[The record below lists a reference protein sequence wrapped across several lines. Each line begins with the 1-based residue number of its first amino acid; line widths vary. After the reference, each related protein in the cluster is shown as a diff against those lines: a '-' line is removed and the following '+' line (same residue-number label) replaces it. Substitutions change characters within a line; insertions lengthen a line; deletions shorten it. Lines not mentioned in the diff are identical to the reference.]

1 MKLKFLCLTA
11 LLAMT
16 AGLVACDNS
25 SSPSAANDNR
35 DNTNSSNDNQGNGSK
50 KDNQG
55 IISNTESESCVVS
68 TTSNSVT
75 VVHTLP
81 GVGTYTSTATDN
93 GTRYKSIVSE
103 YWYAD
108 ANTVSSQCSVMKE
121 EASHWK
127 DGSMS
132 VTCSG
137 NKIHVDEI
145 DEGSLREYEADFR
158 AYCERI
164 NAVVNSNSNSSGS
177 NSTNSGSAEFQCDVS
192 RSSNS
197 VKISQ
202 SYKGNFF
209 EEVTTWSKDSNGRDV
224 AVAIQNLTFTDA
236 NMAAEECEEARE
248 DAIYS
253 YEDVYTVECNGKNV
267 VITKSVEYMDMSSYE
282 EYYKSWYEDQE
293 RRWKNGA
300 LDLYI

>member
-1 MKLKFLCLTA
+1 MNLKHLFFTT
-11 LLAMT
+11 LLA
-16 AGLVACDNS
+16 ASFGLVACDNS
-25 SSPSAANDNR
+25 SSADSSDDN
-35 DNTNSSNDNQGNGSK
+35 SNK
-50 KDNQG
+50 KSTEKKQNA
-55 IISNTESESCVVS
+55 ISNTESESCVVS

-108 ANTVSSQCSVMKE
+108 VNTASSQCTDMKE
-121 EASHWK
+121 KASHWK

-132 VTCSG
+132 VTCSS
-137 NKIHVDEI
+137 NKVHVDEI

-158 AYCERI
+158 KYCERI

-177 NSTNSGSAEFQCDVS
+177 NSTNSGNAEFQCDVS

-202 SYKGNFF
+202 SYKGNTF
-209 EEVTTWSKDSNGRDV
+209 EEVTTWSKNSNGRDV
-224 AVAIQNLTFTDA
+224 AVAVQNLTFTDA
-236 NMAAEECEEARE
+236 DMAAEECEEARE
-248 DAIYS
+248 EAVYS
-253 YEDVYTVECNGKNV
+253 YEDLFTVECNGKNV

-282 EYYKSWYEDQE
+282 EYYKSWCEDQE

>member
-1 MKLKFLCLTA
+1 MNFKHLFLTTLFA
-11 LLAMT
+11 ASF
-16 AGLVACDNS
+16 GLVACDNS
-25 SSPSAANDNR
+25 SSADSSDDN
-35 DNTNSSNDNQGNGSK
+35 SNK
-50 KDNQG
+50 KSTEKKQNA
-55 IISNTESESCVVS
+55 ISNTESESCVVS

-93 GTRYKSIVSE
+93 GSRYKSIVSE

-108 ANTVSSQCSVMKE
+108 VNTASSQCTNMKE

-132 VTCSG
+132 VTCSS
-137 NKIHVDEI
+137 NKVHVDEI

-158 AYCERI
+158 KYCERI

-177 NSTNSGSAEFQCDVS
+177 NSTNSGNAEFQCDVS

-236 NMAAEECEEARE
+236 NMAAEECEDARE

-282 EYYKSWYEDQE
+282 EYYKSWCEDQE

>member
-1 MKLKFLCLTA
+1 MNFKHLFLTTLFA
-11 LLAMT
+11 ASF
-16 AGLVACDNS
+16 GLVACDNS
-25 SSPSAANDNR
+25 SSADSSDDN
-35 DNTNSSNDNQGNGSK
+35 SNK
-50 KDNQG
+50 KSTEKKQNA
-55 IISNTESESCVVS
+55 ISNTESESCVVS

-93 GTRYKSIVSE
+93 GSRYKSIVSE

-108 ANTVSSQCSVMKE
+108 VNTASSQCTDMKE

-132 VTCSG
+132 VTCSS
-137 NKIHVDEI
+137 NKVHVDEI
-145 DEGSLREYEADFR
+145 DEGTLREYEADFR
-158 AYCERI
+158 EYCERI

-282 EYYKSWYEDQE
+282 EYYKSWCEDQE

>member
-137 NKIHVDEI
+137 NKVLVDEI
-145 DEGSLREYEADFR
+145 DEGTLREYEADFR
-158 AYCERI
+158 EYCERI

-177 NSTNSGSAEFQCDVS
+177 NSKNSGNAEFQCDVS

-236 NMAAEECEEARE
+236 NMAAEECKDARE

-267 VITKSVEYMDMSSYE
+267 VITKTVEYMDMSSYE
-282 EYYKSWYEDQE
+282 EYYKSWCEDQE

>member
-1 MKLKFLCLTA
+1 
-11 LLAMT
+11 MT
-16 AGLVACDNS
+16 TLFAASFGLVACDNS
-25 SSPSAANDNR
+25 SSADSSDDN
-35 DNTNSSNDNQGNGSK
+35 SNK
-50 KDNQG
+50 KSTEKKQDA
-55 IISNTESESCVVS
+55 ISNTESESCVVS

-93 GTRYKSIVSE
+93 GTRSKSIVSE

-108 ANTVSSQCSVMKE
+108 VNTASSQCTNMKE

-132 VTCSG
+132 VTCSS
-137 NKIHVDEI
+137 NKVHVDEI

-158 AYCERI
+158 EYCERI

-177 NSTNSGSAEFQCDVS
+177 NSKNSGNAEFQCDVS

-202 SYKGNFF
+202 SYKGNTF
-209 EEVTTWSKDSNGRDV
+209 EEVTTWSKNSNGRDV
-224 AVAIQNLTFTDA
+224 AVAVQNLIDG
-236 NMAAEECEEARE
+236 R
-248 DAIYS
+248 
-253 YEDVYTVECNGKNV
+253 
-267 VITKSVEYMDMSSYE
+267 
-282 EYYKSWYEDQE
+282 
-293 RRWKNGA
+293 
-300 LDLYI
+300 DLL